1 MIERL
6 KGTFNM
12 GMIGWLCLPAL
23 TLSLV
28 LSVPMANI
36 AASAVPPTGSVV
48 ETMRRDLSLWNFSEE
63 TRQSMAKKDPFEIS
77 EIHKKWIPDSMLRD
91 RQVICLARN
100 IWFESRGEPAE
111 GQLAVGLV
119 TLNRVETNGW
129 PRTVCEVVYEP
140 GQFTWTQQSGLRNA
154 RPSGEQWQQIV
165 QLAATLMHR
174 RDLFDDV
181 TDGATYFHAT
191 YIKPGWARMQKTA
204 VLGAHVFYKPRD

>member
-100 IWFESRGEPAE
+100 SAYR
-111 GQLAVGLV
+111 V
-119 TLNRVETNGW
+119 LNSQT
-129 PRTVCEVVYEP
+129 
-140 GQFTWTQQSGLRNA
+140 
-154 RPSGEQWQQIV
+154 
-165 QLAATLMHR
+165 
-174 RDLFDDV
+174 
-181 TDGATYFHAT
+181 
-191 YIKPGWARMQKTA
+191 K
-204 VLGAHVFYKPRD
+204 